1 MYLIQMHRNEQD
13 NKILIIIRILK
24 MWSITNKDYNDI
36 IKLISHS
43 NYELCTPAKKFTQK
57 ITLYKRFAFGFL
69 L

>member
-13 NKILIIIRILK
+13 NKILVIIRILK

-43 NYELCTPAKKFTQK
+43 NYELCTPAKDSRRK
-57 ITLYKRFAFGFL
+57 
-69 L
+69 